1 LGNSKPMCLA
11 LTSKYDVAEMGM
23 KGIYKVFSKDNKDS
37 VVRPRLILEF
47 K

>member
-1 LGNSKPMCLA
+1 
-11 LTSKYDVAEMGM
+11 M